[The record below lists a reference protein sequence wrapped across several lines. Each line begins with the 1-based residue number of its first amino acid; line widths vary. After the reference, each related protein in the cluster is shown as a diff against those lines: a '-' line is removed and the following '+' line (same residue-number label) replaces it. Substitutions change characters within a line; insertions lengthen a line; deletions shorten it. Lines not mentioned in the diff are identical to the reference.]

1 MNNDSTDSTD
11 SQPCHVGEPAAT
23 QDTLNAQNLPLE
35 FTVIPRDFLLKYAS
49 RNKRRST
56 VTRLFAAAWYR
67 WGLLL
72 RRCERSGRIGSLG
85 EAEASSAG
93 KQLAEE

>member
-1 MNNDSTDSTD
+1 MNNDSTDNTD
-11 SQPCHVGEPAAT
+11 SQPCHAGEPVAA
-23 QDTLNAQNLPLE
+23 QDTLNAPNCPVE
-35 FTVIPRDFLLKYAS
+35 FSAIPMSFLRKCVG

-72 RRCERSGRIGSLG
+72 RRCERNGRMGLLG
-85 EAEASSAG
+85 EAEAGSAG
-93 KQLAEE
+93 KQPAEE